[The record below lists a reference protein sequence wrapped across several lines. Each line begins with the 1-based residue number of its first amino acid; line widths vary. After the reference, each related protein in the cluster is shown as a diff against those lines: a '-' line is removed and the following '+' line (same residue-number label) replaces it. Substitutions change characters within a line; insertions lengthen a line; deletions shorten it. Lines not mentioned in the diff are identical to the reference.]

1 MSRRTWIMTSIM
13 RCPIC
18 RMEFDPTGATTL
30 PFCSERCR
38 TVDLGRWLGE
48 KYSLPTVPD
57 PDQDDQPGSTSSEA
71 ESHSSH
77 PHERTL

>member
-1 MSRRTWIMTSIM
+1 MMVTML
-13 RCPIC
+13 CPIC
-18 RMEFDPTGATTL
+18 EKQFAPHQSDAL

-57 PDQDDQPGSTSSEA
+57 PDEDDADGVDQDAQSPAGHASE
-71 ESHSSH
+71 
-77 PHERTL
+77 PFL